1 MTDQELV
8 RLALDMRKH
17 SYVPYSRFPVGAAL
31 LCDDGCR
38 LYIDDE
44 PAKAEDMERIF
55 EIQEDGSFY
64 MGDYVGADTGRLK
77 EIRFNKVY
85 YK

>member
-1 MTDQELV
+1 MKSKKKQLEKRD
-8 RLALDMRKH
+8 RKA
-17 SYVPYSRFPVGAAL
+17 YLEGLKKYEEKGIP
-31 LCDDGCR
+31 

-85 YK
+85 SK